1 MEKEKS
7 KIYKW
12 AENECRLACKRENP
26 DFNFDSDE
34 FDYGCSCYKSALK
47 AYGSL
52 TEDGHSGFSWGIT
65 VSILMRLMSN
75 LPLTS
80 VTEDDFDINDKMTYG
95 KDDGSYHIQC
105 RRMSSLFMDVDKDG
119 NKKYHDVDRVSC
131 INIENPGMR
140 FSNGMY
146 SKIVDDMFPISL
158 PYYPLEKNYTVYCHE
173 YLRDRKHGDYDTMAM
188 LYIECPD
195 GNRIDVN
202 IFWMELDDGT
212 TIEITEQEYNSM
224 MKDRI
229 DLPSIKFAE
238 LVIDRLDEDF
248 GLDVTKDAE
257 ERIYK
262 ACSIFD
268 NSQYWK
274 YNTSGYRSRIVNG
287 DTDKLKD
294 EPNLVKLSET
304 IQDIISNL
312 TPKKD
317 AE

>member
-1 MEKEKS
+1 MIESVE
-7 KIYKW
+7 IVDNTNTPIGYLPEL
-12 AENECRLACKRENP
+12 ENFRNGTK
-26 DFNFDSDE
+26 FKF
-34 FDYGCSCYKSALK
+34 
-47 AYGSL
+47 
-52 TEDGHSGFSWGIT
+52 
-65 VSILMRLMSN
+65 
-75 LPLTS
+75 
-80 VTEDDFDINDKMTYG
+80 
-95 KDDGSYHIQC
+95 
-105 RRMSSLFMDVDKDG
+105 
-119 NKKYHDVDRVSC
+119 
-131 INIENPGMR
+131 NPGV
-140 FSNGMY
+140 N
-146 SKIVDDMFPISL
+146 II
-158 PYYPLEKNYTVYCHE
+158 
-173 YLRDRKHGDYDTMAM
+173 
-188 LYIECPD
+188 
-195 GNRIDVN
+195 IDVN
-202 IFWMELDDGT
+202 RFWMELDDGT

-304 IQDIISNL
+304 IQDIMSNL